1 MTSVQ
6 SGPQTIDTRIGTLGF
21 THDFANG
28 YPTGA
33 TVQKLYDERDFQRA
47 CQAYLWALPA
57 VSFPRGSVA
66 SPGSAHETA
75 RSSPS
80 CRNEARRGI
89 LPATATDPV
98 LPRVRGPVV
107 RPTDHNHLAGGRP
120 GRNQRRLADHDSR
133 QRNARHLS
141 PPGTWTEGT
150 DDVGGYIVRHSP
162 PSISFSAHAS
172 LTKTLQARSRRCRN

>member
-75 RSSPS
+75 RLSPS

-89 LPATATDPV
+89 LTANATDPV

-107 RPTDHNHLAGGRP
+107 RPTDHERA
-120 GRNQRRLADHDSR
+120 
-133 QRNARHLS
+133 
-141 PPGTWTEGT
+141 
-150 DDVGGYIVRHSP
+150 
-162 PSISFSAHAS
+162 
-172 LTKTLQARSRRCRN
+172 